1 LPYLILV
8 LILHPL
14 CRKAY
19 DSFWRTATYTNV
31 RPNTGQ
37 RADGLSQGLPAN
49 AAASVRQEQ
58 RLSFDFY
65 FALIFIAALHG
76 FSALKVLLILY
87 INFKL
92 VKTVSPQ
99 YLTAVTWLFN
109 ISILFANE
117 FGRGYSYASIAMFLS
132 PPLGAEKTGT
142 TWGHWMD
149 DHGGLISRW
158 EVLFNI
164 TVLRLISFN
173 LDYTWS
179 LQKRGG
185 NAIEVCAHLEVA
197 LTYAQK
203 LTAQR
208 RSNSIQQICQRTIAS
223 GHQPNLR
230 TIPSA
235 TTWLMRCTRRSTWLV
250 QSSHL
255 TTTSRN
261 AATKPRLLP
270 QIVQSV
276 TPFDSPSLCFAWK

>member
-1 LPYLILV
+1 
-8 LILHPL
+8 
-14 CRKAY
+14 
-19 DSFWRTATYTNV
+19 
-31 RPNTGQ
+31 
-37 RADGLSQGLPAN
+37 
-49 AAASVRQEQ
+49 VRQEQ

-99 YLTAVTWLFN
+99 YRTAVTWLFN

-132 PPLGAEKTGT
+132 PPLGAEKTGS
-142 TWGHWMD
+142 TWGYWMD
-149 DHGGLISRW
+149 DRGGLISRW

-173 LDYTWS
+173 LDYAWS

-197 LTYAQK
+197 LKYE
-203 LTAQR
+203 
-208 RSNSIQQICQRTIAS
+208 
-223 GHQPNLR
+223 
-230 TIPSA
+230 
-235 TTWLMRCTRRSTWLV
+235 
-250 QSSHL
+250 
-255 TTTSRN
+255 
-261 AATKPRLLP
+261 
-270 QIVQSV
+270 
-276 TPFDSPSLCFAWK
+276 